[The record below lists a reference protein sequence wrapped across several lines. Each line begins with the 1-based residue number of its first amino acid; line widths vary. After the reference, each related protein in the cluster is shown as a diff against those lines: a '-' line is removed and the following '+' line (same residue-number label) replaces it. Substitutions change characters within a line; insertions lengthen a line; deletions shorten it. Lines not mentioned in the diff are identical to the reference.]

1 MIPLDYTG
9 ASHVALSSG
18 SAVAWEVYTHGY
30 ICLGFRG
37 LKFRVSVTTY
47 ILHVQSWHLCACVH
61 VGACVYVQTQCVC
74 RCMYMRIHINRY
86 THVHIY
92 IYMYTHK
99 RIDPHAPYAKCLV
112 DVFLPGV
119 AQQNVFA
126 DCCTRIHLHGRKI
139 GCTAIEADSISTVVS
154 L

>member
-1 MIPLDYTG
+1 MRPVDYTG

-61 VGACVYVQTQCVC
+61 VGACVYVQIQCMCVDVC
-74 RCMYMRIHINRY
+74 ICAYISTD
-86 THVHIY
+86 TH
-92 IYMYTHK
+92 MYTY
-99 RIDPHAPYAKCLV
+99 I
-112 DVFLPGV
+112 
-119 AQQNVFA
+119 
-126 DCCTRIHLHGRKI
+126 
-139 GCTAIEADSISTVVS
+139 
-154 L
+154 